1 MGRIRLIAGT
11 HNHIPL
17 GLAQDAAERRYQE
30 AFKPLLSVL
39 YRYPDFPVTLHYS
52 GILMEWLEE
61 SHPEFLTLLGEMVK
75 RGQVE
80 VLGGGYYDPILPL
93 IPTND
98 KLGQLEKMTT
108 WLRVKFETRPRGC
121 WIAENVWEPSLTS
134 ILRASGL
141 DYTFV
146 EDGQF
151 RIAGASGGAMWHPAI
166 AEDQG
171 KIITVFPLASGLAA
185 LAGSAPP
192 AHGIAWLRELASGVG
207 EESGSAVAVLLEDGA
222 DGNLVKDGWFE
233 QFLGLVAENAD
244 WLEMATPGQYLR
256 EHPPDQR
263 LYLPASSSSQI
274 TLWALPPQRRAAFTA
289 ALEASGGVEGARQF
303 ISGGHFRHFLTRYP
317 EAWLLYA
324 KMMNTHVLVNQVRGD
339 RYKKKA
345 AQNELW
351 KGQSHHAYWHAAAGG
366 IYDNPLRKAVYKSLI
381 EAEKITRATEIFA
394 PSILS
399 IDFDMD
405 NCIEYLYQGSELN
418 AYIHTRGGALFEL
431 DFLPAS
437 WNYLDTMVD
446 REQLNG
452 SAGSAPDALDGSA
465 AGTRG
470 SAPLVEGYP
479 RRAFID
485 HFLTG
490 GSVRD
495 LAAAALG
502 EAGDFA
508 AGPYEL
514 IELNRALPELLL
526 RRSGRV
532 LAAAGPRPAT
542 IEKRFVFRPR
552 SIDVY
557 YRVVNTGPQ
566 DLTARFGVEINL
578 SLAARSPDSGRLFLL
593 EEDRKKEIDSD
604 TAEIEGVQSLLV
616 RDVRNEVS
624 VTVSS
629 ARPFHLWSAP
639 METRCGGRAVFQAHC
654 FLPLWELSLGA
665 GESWENHMSVGFEK
679 SQASGQ
685 VF

>member
-1 MGRIRLIAGT
+1 MGIRLIAGT

-17 GLAQDAAERRYQE
+17 GLGEEAAESRYQD
-30 AFKPLLSVL
+30 AFKPLLSIL
-39 YRYPDFPVTLHYS
+39 YRYPEVPVALHYS

-61 SHPEFLTLLGEMVK
+61 CHPEFLTLLGEMVK

-80 VLGGGYYDPILPL
+80 LLGGGYYDPILPL

-108 WLRVKFETRPRGC
+108 WLRVRFETRPRGC
-121 WIAENVWEPSLTS
+121 WIAEKVWEPSLTS
-134 ILRASGL
+134 VLRASGI

-151 RIAGASGGAMWHPAI
+151 RIAGASGTGLWQPSLT
-166 AEDQG
+166 EDQG
-171 KIITVFPLASGLAA
+171 KIITVVPLASALSGLA
-185 LAGSAPP
+185 GFSPP
-192 AHGIAWLRELASGVG
+192 AQCIAWLRELAAGPGRDS
-207 EESGSAVAVLLEDGA
+207 SSAVAVLIEDGSE
-222 DGNLVKDGWFE
+222 GTLVRDGWLE
-233 QFLGLVAENAD
+233 QFLRLAAESTE
-244 WLEMATPGQYLR
+244 WLQMVTPGQYLR
-256 EHPPDQR
+256 EHPPAQR

-274 TLWALPPQRRAAFTA
+274 MRWSLPPVRRAAFSA
-289 ALEASGGVEGARQF
+289 ALQASDAVDGAGQF
-303 ISGGHFRHFLTRYP
+303 VTGGHFRHFLTRYP

-351 KGQSHHAYWHAAAGG
+351 KGQSHYAYWHAAAGG

-405 NCIEYLYQGSELN
+405 NSTEYLYQGSELN

-446 REQLNG
+446 REQRNG
-452 SAGSAPDALDGSA
+452 AELSA
-465 AGTRG
+465 AM
-470 SAPLVEGYP
+470 AEGYP

-485 HFLTG
+485 HFFPG
-490 GSVRD
+490 GSVAD
-495 LAAAALG
+495 FAG
-502 EAGDFA
+502 PGIEEAGDFV
-508 AGPYEL
+508 AGHYEL
-514 IELNRALPELLL
+514 VELNRALPELLM
-526 RRSGRV
+526 RRSGTVRAGGAAM
-532 LAAAGPRPAT
+532 AAA

-557 YRVVNTGPQ
+557 YRVSSTGSPA
-566 DLTARFGVEINL
+566 LASRFGVEINL

-593 EEDRKKEIDSD
+593 EEDRKKEIQSD
-604 TAEIEGVQSLLV
+604 PAEIEGVQSLLV

-629 ARPFHLWSAP
+629 ARPFRLWSAP
-639 METRCGGRAVFQAHC
+639 VETRCGGATVFQAHC
-654 FLPLWELSLGA
+654 FLPQWDLALA
-665 GESWENHMSVGFEK
+665 PGEVWENHMSVGFEK